1 MPNQTP
7 RFNWGTEIKNINPT
21 LYNQLNDSFS
31 STARVLNTKTSKY
44 RTNVNPPADD
54 QINTLFE
61 EGDFWINE
69 DTDTAWILTSRTTN
83 TAATWKQIT

>member
-1 MPNQTP
+1 MPNQPP

-44 RTNVNPPADD
+44 LTNVNPPADD

-61 EGDFWINE
+61 EGDFWINQ
-69 DTDTAWILTSRTTN
+69 DTDTAWIMTSRTTN